1 MGNESGEWIMH
12 GISDSDPRCIRTVE
26 EMTACIDRVGFLPLF
41 RNEVAGFSVEEMT
54 NDSFWWTGHERD
66 PWLWREK
73 IARSHKAAYGRF
85 FDKKNGFI
93 SLKWLPV
100 FANYRRNGYDFDALW
115 DDELA
120 GRRAKKIMDCFPDGE
135 ELFSFELKERAGF
148 GKGGEKNFEGI
159 VTGLQMQLY
168 LVTSDLRKKRDRG
181 GREYGWAVSL
191 YRTPEALWGELPRS
205 AYAEAPEKSLEKI
218 LTQMQKLYP
227 EASETEIRKA
237 VK

>member
-12 GISDSDPRCIRTVE
+12 GISDSDPCCIHTVE
-26 EMTACIDRVGFLPLF
+26 EMIACIDRVGFLPLF

-73 IARSHKAAYGRF
+73 IARSHRAAYGRF

-93 SLKWLPV
+93 SLKWLPA

-120 GRRAKKIMDCFPDGE
+120 GRRAKKVMDCFPDGE

-148 GKGGEKNFEGI
+148 GKGGERNFEGI
-159 VTGLQMQLY
+159 VTALQMQLY
-168 LVTSDLRKKRDRG
+168 LVTSDLRKKRDRN
-181 GREYGWAVSL
+181 GREYGWSVSL

-205 AYAEAPEKSLEKI
+205 AYRESPENSLEKI
-218 LTQMQKLYP
+218 LEQMRKLYSGAA
-227 EASETEIRKA
+227 EADIRKA